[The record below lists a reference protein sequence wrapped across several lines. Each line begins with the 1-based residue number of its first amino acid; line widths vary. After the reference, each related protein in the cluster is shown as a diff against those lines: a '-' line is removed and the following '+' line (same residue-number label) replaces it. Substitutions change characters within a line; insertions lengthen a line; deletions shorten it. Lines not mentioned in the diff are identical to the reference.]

1 MVRDGRRLKKRL
13 RLATHMLPA
22 FHTIGICVH
31 LMTPMHGGSEVALY
45 PPLVKVCSFS
55 QFEIDTLIL
64 R

>member
-31 LMTPMHGGSEVALY
+31 LMTPMHSGSEVAVY
-45 PPLVKVCSFS
+45 PPLVKVCTFLHS
-55 QFEIDTLIL
+55 EIDTLTL